1 VDFIN
6 LYEMNLSDQ
15 NMVFYRTNKYLYR
28 TMDMGYTWDQM
39 TTSLRAGIKAIG
51 ISRQENPIVYFGGT
65 AAQLYKIEHA
75 ATAIPGKEVNYNSS
89 VPSSVTNDLIKGMTV
104 HPKNPYVLYVAFS
117 NISNQP
123 RAWKVTGLD
132 SITNK
137 PLWKNISGDLPPG
150 LPVNMLAVDPYRPDE
165 VFFAGT
171 DFGLYYSI
179 DSGKTWSKD
188 YRVPNVAVHEIKM
201 RDDRTLFVITHGRGM
216 FALPLVYM
224 EAPVSVSGL
233 SRGSSIKLYPNP
245 SSSSISVRGTM
256 SMQNLSYRVYNLQ
269 GAMVMEG
276 RFGGGVSGGNPPSD
290 SSSIP
295 TSTLPNGTYFL
306 QLGGASSRGITSK
319 FIVQH

>member
-1 VDFIN
+1 
-6 LYEMNLSDQ
+6 
-15 NMVFYRTNKYLYR
+15 
-28 TMDMGYTWDQM
+28 
-39 TTSLRAGIKAIG
+39 
-51 ISRQENPIVYFGGT
+51 
-65 AAQLYKIEHA
+65 
-75 ATAIPGKEVNYNSS
+75 
-89 VPSSVTNDLIKGMTV
+89 MTV

-132 SITNK
+132 SVTNK
-137 PLWKNISGDLPPG
+137 PVWKNISGDLPPG
-150 LPVNMLAVDPYRPDE
+150 LPVNMMAVDPYRPDE

-224 EAPVSVSGL
+224 EAPVSVSRL

-245 SSSSISVRGTM
+245 SSSSISVR
-256 SMQNLSYRVYNLQ
+256 SSISLVSRSYRVYNLQ
-269 GAMVMEG
+269 GDLVLEG
-276 RFGGGVSGGNPPSD
+276 RFGDGVSSGSGSGNGGSSNGGSD
-290 SSSIP
+290 SNSIP
-295 TSTLPNGTYFL
+295 TANLPNGTYFL
-306 QLGGASSRGITSK
+306 QFDGEKSRNITSK